1 MIGGVSVFLN
11 QLLLTSDLHFH
22 TCAVKSSSDQ
32 VKVSCIMSV
41 DGFKLQSGYWL
52 DLPSVSYN
60 LWCFWLMSSFI
71 INLSKSIVQTHFFF
85 CTQIIWELLLPLWN
99 SLISFAVL
107 PKFEVKVELPPYLL
121 EKEKALHG
129 KVTVRCVK
137 IRLRGKC
144 IITINL

>member
-41 DGFKLQSGYWL
+41 DGFKLRSGYWL

-60 LWCFWLMSSFI
+60 LWYFWLMSSFI

-85 CTQIIWELLLPLWN
+85 CTQIIWELLLPWN
-99 SLISFAVL
+99 TLNLLCSAPQVWSESRAATL
-107 PKFEVKVELPPYLL
+107 PTWKRESPSWESDCKV
-121 EKEKALHG
+121 
-129 KVTVRCVK
+129 C
-137 IRLRGKC
+137 
-144 IITINL
+144 

>member
-41 DGFKLQSGYWL
+41 DGFKLRSGYWL

-85 CTQIIWELLLPLWN
+85 FWHKLSESYCYHGTLW
-99 SLISFAVL
+99 ISFVVL
-107 PKFEVKVELPPYLL
+107 PKFDVKVELPPYLL

>member
-41 DGFKLQSGYWL
+41 DGFKLWSGYWI

-71 INLSKSIVQTHFFF
+71 INQNQQFK
-85 CTQIIWELLLPLWN
+85 
-99 SLISFAVL
+99 LISFFAHKLSESYSYHGTLWISFVVL